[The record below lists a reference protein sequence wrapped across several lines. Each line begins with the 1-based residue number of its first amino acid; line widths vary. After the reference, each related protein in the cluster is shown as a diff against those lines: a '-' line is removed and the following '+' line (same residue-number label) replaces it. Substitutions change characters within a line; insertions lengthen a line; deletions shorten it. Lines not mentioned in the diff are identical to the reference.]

1 MRYSIPTKDVTA
13 EQFIAADISLFPD
26 HHIPTM
32 LRTHKYF
39 HYPDDYFSS
48 NTIDE
53 EVLISLEELCLRLT
67 IGDIERCH
75 ELPF

>member
-13 EQFIAADISLFPD
+13 EQFIAADISLLSD
-26 HHIPTM
+26 SRIPTL
-32 LRTHKYF
+32 LRTYEYF

-48 NTIDE
+48 NTTDVG
-53 EVLISLEELCLRLT
+53 VLISLEELCLRIL

>member
-13 EQFIAADISLFPD
+13 EQFIAADISILSKY
-26 HHIPTM
+26 HISTL
-32 LRTHKYF
+32 LRTYEYF

-48 NTIDE
+48 KITDVG
-53 EVLISLEELCLRLT
+53 VLISLEELCLRLT

-75 ELPF
+75 GLPF

>member
-1 MRYSIPTKDVTA
+1 MRYSIPTEDVTA
-13 EQFIAADISLFPD
+13 EQFIAADISLLSNSR
-26 HHIPTM
+26 IPIL
-32 LRTHKYF
+32 LRKYKYF

-48 NTIDE
+48 NTTDVG
-53 EVLISLEELCLRLT
+53 VLISLEELCLRLT